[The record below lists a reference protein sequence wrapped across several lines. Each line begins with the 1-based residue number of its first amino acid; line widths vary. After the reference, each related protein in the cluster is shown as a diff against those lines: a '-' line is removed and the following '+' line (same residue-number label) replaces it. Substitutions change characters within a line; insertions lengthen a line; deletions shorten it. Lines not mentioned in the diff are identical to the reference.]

1 MDSSLFSVEGLDGAF
16 SADFL
21 SLGLSAVGLGVISH
35 VSIFRTLP
43 VEEYLYG
50 LLGLYIVSLCLI
62 TLAYISVT
70 NLALLQV
77 LIRVGWIA
85 FTFNVALTS
94 SIGIYR
100 LFFHRLHHF
109 PGPVLSKLS
118 RFYDAYLA
126 GKNVQYNMEIEKL
139 HDTYGDFIRTGR
151 SDIIDRGRSALFGNP
166 PYR

>member
-1 MDSSLFSVEGLDGAF
+1 MDSPPFSMDSPPFSMEGLDQAL
-16 SADFL
+16 SADFI
-21 SLGLSAVGLGVISH
+21 SLGLSVAGLGVLSH

-50 LLGLYIVSLCLI
+50 LLGLYIVTLCLI
-62 TLAYISVT
+62 TLAYITVT

-77 LIRVGWIA
+77 LVRVGWIA
-85 FTFNVALTS
+85 FAFNVALTS

-100 LFFHRLHHF
+100 LFFHRLHRF

-126 GKNVQYNMEIEKL
+126 GKNVQYNVEIEKL
-139 HDTYGDFIRTGR
+139 HDTYGDFIRTGQ
-151 SDIIDRGRSALFGNP
+151 SDMILGV
-166 PYR
+166 